1 MFILQLSDLFDAA
14 SITQDL
20 RDHVDAFITSA
31 NTFLGAQIVLV
42 SLTAC

>member
-31 NTFLGAQIVLV
+31 NTFLGEQIVLTP
-42 SLTAC
+42 LKAC